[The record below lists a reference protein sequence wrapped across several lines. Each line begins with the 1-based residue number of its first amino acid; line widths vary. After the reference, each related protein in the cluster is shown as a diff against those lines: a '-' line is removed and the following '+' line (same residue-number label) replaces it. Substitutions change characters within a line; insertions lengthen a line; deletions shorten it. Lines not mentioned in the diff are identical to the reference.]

1 MQRNIAALSIIA
13 VLAGCSSSKSPNA
26 GDSAAATPMSK
37 PAANA
42 ELTERAADS
51 VQAVGVPAA
60 VADVG
65 THGEDLYDEAKAANW
80 TKARVIM
87 DSLDKSAS
95 QLRAN
100 ERAAL
105 AGALDTV
112 RKAVSAHDR
121 PAAVEGANQV
131 TFIAAHLTEAYHPKM
146 PADIVRLDYY
156 GRELEIWA
164 ARNDLGKL
172 ASTRADLQ
180 RTWDAVKPNVISHGG
195 NAAAARTDSLA
206 TRLAAAKTAREYAA
220 VAKPFLDV
228 VDELEKPFEK

>member
-1 MQRNIAALSIIA
+1 MQKAITALAIIA
-13 VLAGCSSSKSPNA
+13 IAAGCSSSKSDSSS
-26 GDSAAATPMSK
+26 DSAAATSMSK

-42 ELTERAADS
+42 ELSERAADS
-51 VQAVGVPAA
+51 VQSVGVPSA

-95 QLRAN
+95 ALTKN
-100 ERAAL
+100 ERSEL
-105 AGALDTV
+105 SGALDTL

-121 PAAVEGANQV
+121 QAAVEGANRV
-131 TFIAAHLTEAYHPKM
+131 TFIDAQLTEAYHPKM

-164 ARNDLGKL
+164 GRNDLAKL
-172 ASTRADLQ
+172 ASTRADLR

-195 NAAAARTDSLA
+195 AVAAARTDTLIMRLVAA
-206 TRLAAAKTAREYAA
+206 TTAKEYAR
-220 VAKPFLDV
+220 VATPFLEV
-228 VDELEKPFEK
+228 VDELEKPFER

>member
-1 MQRNIAALSIIA
+1 MKNALVPLVLIAA
-13 VLAGCSSSKSPNA
+13 VAGCSGAKSSGQ
-26 GDSAAATPMSK
+26 GDSSATSISK

-51 VQAVGVPAA
+51 VQSVGVPAS

-65 THGEDLYDEAKAANW
+65 THGEDLYDEAKAGNW
-80 TKARVIM
+80 VKARTIM

-95 QLRAN
+95 ELPAS
-100 ERAAL
+100 ERSEL
-105 AGALDTV
+105 SGALDTL
-112 RKAVSAHDR
+112 RSAVAAHDR
-121 PAAVEGANQV
+121 ERAVEAANRV

-172 ASTRADLQ
+172 SSTRDALR

-195 NAAAARTDSLA
+195 STAAARTDSLVA
-206 TRLAAAKTAREYAA
+206 RLASAKTAGEYAHI
-220 VAKPFLDV
+220 AKPFLDV

>member
-1 MQRNIAALSIIA
+1 MKSALARLALAAA
-13 VLAGCSSSKSPNA
+13 VAGCSGTKSGSQ
-26 GDSAAATPMSK
+26 GDTAATSMSK

-51 VQAVGVPAA
+51 VQSVGVPTA

-87 DSLDKSAS
+87 DSLDQAAS
-95 QLRAN
+95 TLTPN
-100 ERAAL
+100 ERSEL
-105 AGALDTV
+105 SGALDTL
-112 RKAVSAHDR
+112 RSAVAAHDR
-121 PAAVEGANQV
+121 ERAVEEANRV
-131 TFIAAHLTEAYHPKM
+131 TFIGAHLTEAYQPRM

-164 ARNDLGKL
+164 ARNNLAKL
-172 ASTRADLQ
+172 ASTRDALRQ
-180 RTWDAVKPNVISHGG
+180 TWNTVKPNVISHGG
-195 NAAAARTDSLA
+195 SAAAARTDSLVG
-206 TRLAAAKTAREYAA
+206 RLASANTAKEFARG
-220 VAKPFLDV
+220 AKPFLDV